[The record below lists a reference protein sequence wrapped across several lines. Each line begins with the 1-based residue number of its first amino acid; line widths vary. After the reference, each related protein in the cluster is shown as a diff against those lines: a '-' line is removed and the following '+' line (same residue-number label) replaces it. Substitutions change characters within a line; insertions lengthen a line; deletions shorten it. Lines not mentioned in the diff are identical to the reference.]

1 MSIKKIIVFLFIVF
15 LIIFFF
21 EKTKITKKNKII
33 SKEKTYHVKI
43 TKIIEEKEI
52 SIAGE
57 KNFYQKIETEVFD
70 ENKDKNKK
78 IIIETTFPYL
88 KKQKY
93 KINDKLIISSTL
105 LPNGKTQYFIKDYV
119 RNESLIFLFL
129 IFFVLSLLIAGIKG
143 ILSFISM
150 FFSFF
155 MIFNF
160 ILPKIYIGEDPLRT
174 IIIAIII
181 IIPINFFLSHGFNKK
196 TLSAIIGTIIS
207 LIFTGFLANIF
218 IEKVKITGFSSE
230 EINFLQIIKK
240 GEINIPGLLLAGII
254 ISILGVLDDVNISQ
268 SSIVF
273 KLKEINKNLKLKDLY
288 QKSMEIGREHIL
300 ATINTLIL
308 VYTGSSLPLLL
319 LFLDS
324 SISFYELINYEI
336 IAEEILK
343 TLITSIGLIISIPLT
358 TFIASIIAFKT
369 K

>member
-1 MSIKKIIVFLFIVF
+1 
-15 LIIFFF
+15 
-21 EKTKITKKNKII
+21 
-33 SKEKTYHVKI
+33 
-43 TKIIEEKEI
+43 
-52 SIAGE
+52 
-57 KNFYQKIETEVFD
+57 
-70 ENKDKNKK
+70 
-78 IIIETTFPYL
+78 
-88 KKQKY
+88 
-93 KINDKLIISSTL
+93 
-105 LPNGKTQYFIKDYV
+105 
-119 RNESLIFLFL
+119 
-129 IFFVLSLLIAGIKG
+129 
-143 ILSFISM
+143 
-150 FFSFF
+150 
-155 MIFNF
+155 MIFNY
-160 ILPKIYIGEDPLRT
+160 ILPKIYLGEDPLKT
-174 IIIAIII
+174 IIISIII

-196 TLSAIIGTIIS
+196 TFSAVFGTIIS
-207 LIFTGFLANIF
+207 LVLTGFLANLF

-240 GEINIPGLLLAGII
+240 GELNIQGLLLAGII

-273 KLKEINKNLKLKDLY
+273 KLKEMNKNLKLKDLY

-324 SISFYELINYEI
+324 SVSFYELINYEI